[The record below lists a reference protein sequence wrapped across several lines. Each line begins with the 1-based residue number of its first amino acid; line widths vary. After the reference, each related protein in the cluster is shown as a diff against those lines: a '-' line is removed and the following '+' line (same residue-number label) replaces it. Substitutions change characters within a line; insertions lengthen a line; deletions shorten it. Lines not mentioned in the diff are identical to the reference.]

1 MEKDIVVNK
10 KEWKI
15 STYPHLTNAMRGEV
29 YNNQCFQVTVRAG
42 KINAAKR
49 IIKAAKA
56 AYMSASSDYKNQGFT
71 DKEAVLQAL
80 RDELAALDY
89 Y

>member
-10 KEWKI
+10 KDWKI
-15 STYPHLTNAMRGEV
+15 EIYPHLRNAIRGEV
-29 YNNQCFQVTVRAG
+29 YNGQCFQVTVRAG

-56 AYMSASSDYKNQGFT
+56 AYMSASGDYKNQGFT
-71 DKEAVLQAL
+71 DKEAVIQAL
-80 RDELAALDY
+80 RDEIAALNY